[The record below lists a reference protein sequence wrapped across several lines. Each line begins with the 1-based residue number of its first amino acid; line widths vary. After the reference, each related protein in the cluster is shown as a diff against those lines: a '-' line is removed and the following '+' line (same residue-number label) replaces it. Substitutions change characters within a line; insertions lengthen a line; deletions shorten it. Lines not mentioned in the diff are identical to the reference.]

1 MYNIYY
7 EEKKLKEEE
16 KKKKEKDNYIK
27 YKQRL
32 ESKQYNI
39 KAKYRNITYNV

>member
-7 EEKKLKEEE
+7 EEKKIKEEE

-32 ESKQYNI
+32 GSK
-39 KAKYRNITYNV
+39 

>member
-27 YKQRL
+27 YKELFCILFLRIIC
-32 ESKQYNI
+32 SK
-39 KAKYRNITYNV
+39 

>member
-1 MYNIYY
+1 MYNIYN

-32 ESKQYNI
+32 ESK
-39 KAKYRNITYNV
+39 

>member
-7 EEKKLKEEE
+7 EENKLKEEE

-32 ESKQYNI
+32 ESK
-39 KAKYRNITYNV
+39 

>member
-7 EEKKLKEEE
+7 EEKKIKEEE

-32 ESKQYNI
+32 ESK
-39 KAKYRNITYNV
+39 

>member
-7 EEKKLKEEE
+7 KEKKLKEEE
-16 KKKKEKDNYIK
+16 KKKKERDNYIK

-32 ESKQYNI
+32 ESK
-39 KAKYRNITYNV
+39 

>member
-7 EEKKLKEEE
+7 KEKKLKEEE

-32 ESKQYNI
+32 ESK
-39 KAKYRNITYNV
+39 

>member
-7 EEKKLKEEE
+7 EEKKIREEE

-32 ESKQYNI
+32 ESK
-39 KAKYRNITYNV
+39 

>member
-27 YKQRL
+27 YKKRL
-32 ESKQYNI
+32 ESK
-39 KAKYRNITYNV
+39 

>member
-32 ESKQYNI
+32 ESK
-39 KAKYRNITYNV
+39 